1 MRLVRKLRLAIA
13 LLAAAFLLGGAEPE
27 QPKLKPV
34 NINTADVEEL
44 AALPAIGRTRAE
56 MIVRMREQNGPFK
69 KVEELRAL
77 PRLSRK
83 QFEQI
88 QKLATVESPEEKS
101 APER

>member
-1 MRLVRKLRLAIA
+1 MRVVRKRRLAIA

-27 QPKLKPV
+27 PRKLV
-34 NINTADVEEL
+34 DINTANVEEL

-56 MIVRMREQNGPFK
+56 MIVRMRGQNGPFK
-69 KVEELRAL
+69 KIEELRAL

-88 QKLATVESPEEKS
+88 RKFATVETPEEKS
-101 APER
+101 VRER

>member
-1 MRLVRKLRLAIA
+1 MRLIRKLRLAIA
-13 LLAAAFLLGGAEPE
+13 LLAAVFVLGGAEPE
-27 QPKLKPV
+27 RPRLV

-56 MIVRMREQNGPFK
+56 MIVRIREQNGPFK

-77 PRLSRK
+77 PRLSRR

-88 QKLATVESPEEKS
+88 RKFATVEAPDEKS
-101 APER
+101 VSER

>member
-1 MRLVRKLRLAIA
+1 MVRKLWLAIA
-13 LLAAAFLLGGAEPE
+13 LLAAAFLLGGAEPGR
-27 QPKLKPV
+27 PKLV

-56 MIVRMREQNGPFK
+56 MIVRIREQNGPFK

-77 PRLSRK
+77 PRLSQK

-88 QKLATVESPEEKS
+88 RKLATVETPDEKN

>member
-1 MRLVRKLRLAIA
+1 MRLVRKPRLAIA
-13 LLAAAFLLGGAEPE
+13 LLAAAFLLGGADPEPH
-27 QPKLKPV
+27 KLV
-34 NINTADVEEL
+34 NINTASIEEL

-56 MIVRMREQNGPFK
+56 MIVRIRQQNGPFK

-88 QKLATVESPEEKS
+88 RKLATAENPEEKTV
-101 APER
+101 PER

>member
-1 MRLVRKLRLAIA
+1 MRPVGTLRLAIV
-13 LLAAAFLLGGAEPE
+13 LLTAAFLLGGAKPEP
-27 QPKLKPV
+27 PKLV
-34 NINTADVEEL
+34 NINTANLEEL

-56 MIVRMREQNGPFK
+56 MIVRVREQNGPFK
-69 KVEELRAL
+69 SVAELRAL

-88 QKLATVESPEEKS
+88 RKFATVGDPEEKI